1 MDPQL
6 SNAVSH
12 AFLRVLD
19 ATIHHTEWKSFLLIF
34 GSTSWEQVDAVFT
47 LYWFLKWHCLLPK
60 GQQKLTRFSDLV
72 EEGLSYLQLF
82 LELPET
88 VWSLWNCLY
97 IKKHVKWF
105 LGSPF
110 VKANLSF
117 GLIYEVE
124 SRTGYPE
131 MLDPTGFWG
140 FFIYILLL
148 NVKNLLSIVWRL
160 PTRHFEAEDPYF
172 STKNFWRV

>member
-1 MDPQL
+1 MGLKSMDPQL

-47 LYWFLKWHCLLPK
+47 LYWFLKWHWLLPK
-60 GQQKLTRFSDLV
+60 GQQKLTTFSDRV

-88 VWSLWNCLY
+88 VWSLQNRSYIKNTTKQRSGRVSSRPTWVLASLY
-97 IKKHVKWF
+97 IWTILKR
-105 LGSPF
+105 P
-110 VKANLSF
+110 
-117 GLIYEVE
+117 
-124 SRTGYPE
+124 
-131 MLDPTGFWG
+131 DGFSK
-140 FFIYILLL
+140 L
-148 NVKNLLSIVWRL
+148 
-160 PTRHFEAEDPYF
+160 
-172 STKNFWRV
+172 